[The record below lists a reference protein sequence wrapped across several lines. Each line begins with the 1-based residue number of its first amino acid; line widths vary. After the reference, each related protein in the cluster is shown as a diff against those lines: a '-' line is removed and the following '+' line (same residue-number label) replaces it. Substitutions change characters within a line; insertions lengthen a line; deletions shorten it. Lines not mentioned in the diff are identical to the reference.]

1 MTTNYTRG
9 DDFELNEVT
18 AKQETASERAAQ
30 RLFTTDKDSK
40 AELMKQAL
48 ANRLRQTTAVKK

>member
-1 MTTNYTRG
+1 MTTN
-9 DDFELNEVT
+9 FIHEEMILNSTKLPQNKRLQV
-18 AKQETASERAAQ
+18 SEQ
-30 RLFTTDKDSK
+30 LKRLFTTDKDK